1 MSMVLHC
8 ADISHPAKQW
18 DLHYRWT
25 CQLLEEFF
33 LQGDMEKKLGLPFSP
48 LCDRN
53 NTLIAESQIGRFFIC
68 VFKNIHIL
76 LHFLRMRTL
85 TTNFIVPENCTLQYY
100 IVCILY
106 IILSKAIL
114 RNEITTL

>member
-8 ADISHPAKQW
+8 ADISHPAKEW

-25 CQLLEEFF
+25 SQLLEEFF

-53 NTLIAESQIGRFFIC
+53 NTLIAESQIGWYFNSSNLIC
-68 VFKNIHIL
+68 
-76 LHFLRMRTL
+76 
-85 TTNFIVPENCTLQYY
+85 
-100 IVCILY
+100 
-106 IILSKAIL
+106 
-114 RNEITTL
+114 EIAYDSDF

>member
-8 ADISHPAKQW
+8 ADISHPAKEW
-18 DLHYRWT
+18 SLHYRWT

-53 NTLIAESQIGRFFIC
+53 NTLIAESQIGWCFNSSNIIRKTSYDSD
-68 VFKNIHIL
+68 FK
-76 LHFLRMRTL
+76 
-85 TTNFIVPENCTLQYY
+85 
-100 IVCILY
+100 
-106 IILSKAIL
+106 
-114 RNEITTL
+114 

>member
-1 MSMVLHC
+1 MFHTVIIRIFVTLQYYRIDKSKAMSMVLHC
-8 ADISHPAKQW
+8 ADISHPAKEW

-53 NTLIAESQIGRFFIC
+53 NTLIAESQIGK
-68 VFKNIHIL
+68 VIL
-76 LHFLRMRTL
+76 FVHAT
-85 TTNFIVPENCTLQYY
+85 
-100 IVCILY
+100 CILTY
-106 IILSKAIL
+106 TIL
-114 RNEITTL
+114 